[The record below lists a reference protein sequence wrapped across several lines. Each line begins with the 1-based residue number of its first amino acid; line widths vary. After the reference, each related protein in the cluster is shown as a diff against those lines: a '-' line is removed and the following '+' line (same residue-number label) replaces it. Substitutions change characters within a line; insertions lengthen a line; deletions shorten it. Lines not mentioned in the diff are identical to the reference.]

1 MNAEHAD
8 LEARFAAPAER
19 GLPPGRHEL
28 HREILMN
35 HMLTESGQ
43 GDQAPA
49 RHRRPRRRILAIGG
63 TAGLGIA
70 AAAVAVT
77 LIATST
83 ARPPAAPPRPVA
95 GGPTAAHTTTPA
107 PTPTTPTVSSPLVLL
122 ADNITASAHKQP
134 GDATLVFRTAS
145 FTDGQAG
152 GTSVDLYTDSGP
164 YYWALTESGLPA
176 QIAAH
181 HDLADGLFAREIAA
195 AKYAVH
201 GDLATARE
209 RMIYAADPA
218 DAGKSPAAQMSP
230 RLLKLKAQMLG
241 VKAAPGQPLA
251 AAYDKA
257 SNDDEIWGNILDAL
271 VAGSGNP
278 QVRAGVLRLIST
290 VSGVVVTHGTLD
302 GQPTLV
308 VGDVTPGFNGQGRFE
323 GAMTLNASTGV
334 PLKYTN
340 GAVGKTPDSTTT
352 YKVSR
357 VTVADIAAG
366 KF

>member
-8 LEARFAAPAER
+8 LEAWFAAPAER

-43 GDQAPA
+43 AGPAPA
-49 RHRRPRRRILAIGG
+49 GRRRPRRRILAIGG

-83 ARPPAAPPRPVA
+83 ARPPAAPPRLVA
-95 GGPTAAHTTTPA
+95 GGPTASHATTPA
-107 PTPTTPTVSSPLVLL
+107 VSSPLVLL
-122 ADNITASAHKQP
+122 ADSITASANKQP
-134 GDATLVFRTAS
+134 GDATLVFRRTT
-145 FTDGQAG
+145 FTDGQAPG
-152 GTSVDLYTDSGP
+152 GGFDLYTDSGP
-164 YYWALTESGLPA
+164 YYWAPTESGLPA

-181 HDLADGLFAREIAA
+181 HNLGDGLFTREIAA
-195 AKYAVH
+195 AEYAVN

-209 RMIYAADPA
+209 RMAYAPA
-218 DAGKSPAAQMSP
+218 PANAGKSPSAQMSP
-230 RLLKLKAQMLG
+230 RLLKVKAELLG
-241 VKAAPGQPLA
+241 VKAAPGQSLA

-257 SNDDEIWGNILDAL
+257 YIDSWVWGDATDAL
-271 VAGSGNP
+271 EAGAGNP
-278 QVRAGVLRLIST
+278 QVRAGVLRLLST
-290 VSGVVVTHGTLD
+290 VSGVVVTQGTLD

-308 VGDVTPGFNGQGRFE
+308 VGDVTPGLNGNGTSE
-323 GAMTLNASTGV
+323 AEMTLNANTGV
-334 PLKYTN
+334 PLKYTD
-340 GAVGKTPDSTTT
+340 GAVGKTPESTTT
-352 YKVSR
+352 YMVSR
-357 VTVADIAAG
+357 VTVAAIAAG

>member
-8 LEARFAAPAER
+8 LEARFAAPSDR

-43 GDQAPA
+43 APA
-49 RHRRPRRRILAIGG
+49 RHRNPRRRMLAIGG

-83 ARPPAAPPRPVA
+83 SRPPAASPRPLA
-95 GGPTAAHTTTPA
+95 GGPAASHSAAPATPA
-107 PTPTTPTVSSPLVLL
+107 VSSPLVLL
-122 ADNITASAHKQP
+122 ADTISASAHKQP
-134 GDATLVFRTAS
+134 GDATLVFRTTTL
-145 FTDGQAG
+145 TDGQAG
-152 GTSVDLYTDSGP
+152 GGFDLYTDSGP
-164 YYWALTESGLPA
+164 YYWAPAESGLPA

-181 HDLADGLFAREIAA
+181 HNLGDGLFTREIAA
-195 AKYAVH
+195 AEYAVN

-209 RMIYAADPA
+209 RMADAPA
-218 DAGKSPAAQMSP
+218 PANAGKSPAAQMSP
-230 RLLKLKAQMLG
+230 KLLKVKAELLG
-241 VKAAPGQPLA
+241 VRAAPGQSLA

-257 SNDDEIWGNILDAL
+257 YIDSWVWGDATDAL
-271 VAGSGNP
+271 EAGAGNP
-278 QVRAGVLRLIST
+278 QVRAGVLRLLST

-308 VGDVTPGFNGQGRFE
+308 VGDVTPSLNGHGRSE
-323 GAMTLNASTGV
+323 AVVTLNASTGV
-334 PLKYTN
+334 PLKYTD
-340 GAVGKTPDSTTT
+340 GTVGKTPDTTTT
-352 YKVSR
+352 YQVSR

>member
-19 GLPPGRHEL
+19 DLPPGRHKL

-43 GDQAPA
+43 APA
-49 RHRRPRRRILAIGG
+49 KHRRPRRRMLAIGG

-83 ARPPAAPPRPVA
+83 PRPPAAPPRPVA
-95 GGPTAAHTTTPA
+95 GGPTASHPTTT
-107 PTPTTPTVSSPLVLL
+107 TPTTPAVSSPLVLL
-122 ADNITASAHKQP
+122 ADKITASANKQP

-145 FTDGQAG
+145 FTDGQTG
-152 GTSVDLYTDSGP
+152 GTSVDLYTDAGP

-181 HDLADGLFAREIAA
+181 HNLADGLFAREIAA

-230 RLLKLKAQMLG
+230 WLLKLKAQLLG
-241 VKAAPGQPLA
+241 VKAAPGQSLA

-257 SNDDEIWGNILDAL
+257 SDDDEIWGNVLDAL
-271 VAGSGNP
+271 VAGSGDP
-278 QVRAGVLRLIST
+278 QVRAGVLRLLST
-290 VSGVVVTHGTLD
+290 VSGVVVTYGTLD

-308 VGDVTPGFNGQGRFE
+308 VGDVTPGSNGNGTYE
-323 GAMTLNASTGV
+323 GALTLNASTGV
-334 PLKYTN
+334 PLEYTE
-340 GAVGKTPDSTTT
+340 GALGKAPESTTT

>member
-28 HREILMN
+28 HREIFMN

-43 GDQAPA
+43 DGAAPA
-49 RHRRPRRRILAIGG
+49 RHRRPRRRMLAIGG

-95 GGPTAAHTTTPA
+95 GGGTPA
-107 PTPTTPTVSSPLVLL
+107 HVTTPTTPAVSSPLVLL

-134 GDATLVFRTAS
+134 GDATLVFRTTTL
-145 FTDGQAG
+145 TDPPG
-152 GTSVDLYTDSGP
+152 GGSGFDLYTDSGP
-164 YYWALTESGLPA
+164 YYWALTKSGLA
-176 QIAAH
+176 GQVTAH
-181 HDLADGLFAREIAA
+181 HDLADGLFTREIAA
-195 AKYAVH
+195 ARYAVN

-209 RMIYAADPA
+209 MMASAPDPA
-218 DAGKSPAAQMSP
+218 TAGKSPSSQMSP
-230 RLLKLKAQMLG
+230 TLLKVKAEIEG
-241 VKAAPGQPLA
+241 VKAAPGQSLA

-257 SNDDEIWGNILDAL
+257 WTDNWVWGDATDAL
-271 VAGSGNP
+271 VAGAGNP

-290 VSGVVVTHGTLD
+290 VAGVVVTHGTLD

-308 VGDVTPGFNGQGRFE
+308 VGDVTPGLDGQSLSE
-323 GAMTLNASTGV
+323 GAMTLNASTGI
-334 PLKYTN
+334 PLEYTD
-340 GAVGKTPDSTTT
+340 GAVGKTPDSTTI
-352 YKVSR
+352 YQVSR
-357 VTVADIAAG
+357 VTVADIVAG